1 MFGIVAPP
9 ANVLS
14 PADVERYRFVYC
26 GVCHC
31 LKHDTGQLS
40 RLSLS
45 YDCVFLA
52 LVHLSLYE
60 DEEHSVNGSCVFH
73 PIANR
78 PALSARTLHYAAS
91 MNVLFAY
98 FKLLDD
104 WVDNASR
111 TARIASLLAQH
122 SYRTASEQFPRQAHI
137 IEQGVAALADIEQTA
152 LRLHASSA
160 QSQALLQAGDKA
172 AATFGAVL
180 GEIFAPYPDRWQDL
194 LREFGFWLG
203 KFIYLMDAALDVEQ
217 DCANA
222 TFNVFRDTSLTSVEM
237 RSILATCMRY
247 ACEAF
252 EKLPLV
258 QDCTLMRSILYEG
271 VWAQFNAK
279 YEASQQ
285 QTLGEHSE

>member
-78 PALSARTLHYAAS
+78 PALSARSLHYAAS

-122 SYRTASEQFPRQAHI
+122 SYRTC
-137 IEQGVAALADIEQTA
+137 
-152 LRLHASSA
+152 
-160 QSQALLQAGDKA
+160 LLY
-172 AATFGAVL
+172 TS
-180 GEIFAPYPDRWQDL
+180 
-194 LREFGFWLG
+194 
-203 KFIYLMDAALDVEQ
+203 DAAD
-217 DCANA
+217 DIA
-222 TFNVFRDTSLTSVEM
+222 
-237 RSILATCMRY
+237 
-247 ACEAF
+247 
-252 EKLPLV
+252 LV
-258 QDCTLMRSILYEG
+258 
-271 VWAQFNAK
+271 
-279 YEASQQ
+279 
-285 QTLGEHSE
+285 